1 MRIFSSFILICLLF
15 VNCTKETKVASIS
28 TEELKELL
36 TNKKIELLD
45 VRTPEETA
53 LGFIESAKFA
63 NFFDDDFT
71 EQALQKVD
79 STKTIYLYCR
89 TGNRSTKAA
98 VVLQEKGID
107 VINISGGY
115 KQWNKENN

>member
-1 MRIFSSFILICLLF
+1 M
-15 VNCTKETKVASIS
+15 
-28 TEELKELL
+28 L